1 MKILHTINTWSF
13 TITVLLYITIFGG
26 LIAQFILGIIQVIIA
41 LYITYQMNKN
51 GVIQT
56 SIRTYWSYVIPYLIL
71 LLIFSNSN
79 LNPDELLVWIYLA
92 VIPMALA
99 GYFVYITKTL
109 KNEMFLLN
117 KPENEEGIKNHN

>member
-26 LIAQFILGIIQVIIA
+26 LIAQFIIGIVQVLIA
-41 LYITYQMNKN
+41 LYLTYQMNKN
-51 GVIQT
+51 GLVHKA
-56 SIRTYWSYVIPYLIL
+56 IRTYWSYVIPYLLL

-79 LNPDELLVWIYLA
+79 LNPDELLIWIYLA

-99 GYFVYITKTL
+99 AYFVYITKTL
-109 KNEMFLLN
+109 KNEMLVLTSS
-117 KPENEEGIKNHN
+117 KTEDATENLK